1 MSKEM
6 IEFIEVVTKA
16 VFTIATAA
24 VSLFLIPYLKKLSQK
39 YELEELFEFI
49 KTQVKG
55 TEQIYRN
62 IPKSG
67 QKKKESV
74 LENLEEY
81 CDNKKIDAESLFIDE
96 LIEAAVFDMNKK
108 KSQEYKNE

>member
-1 MSKEM
+1 M
-6 IEFIEVVTKA
+6 IEFIEIVIKA
-16 VFTIATAA
+16 VFTITTAA
-24 VSLFLIPYLKKLSQK
+24 VSLFLIPYFKKLFQK
-39 YELEELFEFI
+39 YELEELYDFI

-81 CDNKKIDAESLFIDE
+81 CYNKKIDVDSLFIDE

-108 KSQEYKNE
+108 KSQENENE